1 MGQRNLGPVENRP
14 GCQRDLVTATGTLP
28 SPLINQLV
36 SSPIFTA
43 RTDEAIRPA
52 AGREVLF
59 AVFFGSELALE
70 LPQGLVK
77 WRPRHLS
84 TLPIAAC

>member
-1 MGQRNLGPVENRP
+1 MAA
-14 GCQRDLVTATGTLP
+14 TA
-28 SPLINQLV
+28 
-36 SSPIFTA
+36 TA

-70 LPQGLVK
+70 LPQGLGK
-77 WRPRHLS
+77 WRPSITTLS
-84 TLPIAAC
+84 VKESEDA